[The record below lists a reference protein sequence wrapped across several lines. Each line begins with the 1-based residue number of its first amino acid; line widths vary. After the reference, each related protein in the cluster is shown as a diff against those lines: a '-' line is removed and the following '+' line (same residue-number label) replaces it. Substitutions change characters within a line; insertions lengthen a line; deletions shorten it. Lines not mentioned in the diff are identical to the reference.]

1 MEVPGGEE
9 EGEEVGD
16 AGAFEANAGV
26 FPMAVEFFDVDVFV
40 GEVEAAGVADFA
52 VDDDDFAVVAV
63 VVETVEAGIELVA
76 RGAMDTDGF
85 EVAIV
90 AGGESEDTADVVI
103 HDVDFDA
110 FVDFS
115 LEDGEDL
122 VPHAAGAD
130 DEKFEEDEVF
140 GGFEVDQKL
149 FEVVFTDGEISGF
162 GMFGEGDVVSFA
174 DVAGLECDGGIFLF

>member
-1 MEVPGGEE
+1 MEVPGGKE
-9 EGEEVGD
+9 EGEEVGN
-16 AGAFEANAGV
+16 AGTFEANAGV
-26 FPMAVEFFDVDVFV
+26 FPMTVEFFDVDVFI
-40 GEVEAAGVADFA
+40 GEVETAGVADFA

-76 RGAMDTDGF
+76 RGAMDADSF

-90 AGGESEDTADVVI
+90 AGGESEDAADVVI

-122 VPHAAGAD
+122 VPHTTGAD
-130 DEKFEEDEVF
+130 DEKFEEDEAL
-140 GGFEVDQKL
+140 GGFEVDEEL
-149 FEVVFTDGEISGF
+149 FEVVLADGEISGF
-162 GMFGEGDVVSFA
+162 GVFGEGDVVGFA
-174 DVAGLECDGGIFLF
+174 DVAGLEGDGGIFLF

>member
-16 AGAFEANAGV
+16 TGTFEANAGV

-40 GEVEAAGVADFA
+40 GEVEPAGVADFA
-52 VDDDDFAVVAV
+52 VDDDDLAVVAV
-63 VVETVEAGIELVA
+63 VVKTVEAGIEFVA
-76 RGAMDTDGF
+76 RGAMDADGF

-110 FVDFS
+110 GLDFS
-115 LEDGEDL
+115 LEDGENL

-130 DEKFEEDEVF
+130 DEKFEEDEAF
-140 GGFEVDQKL
+140 GGFEVNEEL
-149 FEVVFTDGEISGF
+149 FEVVLADGEIGGF
-162 GMFGEGDVVSFA
+162 GVFGEGDVVGFA
-174 DVAGLECDGGIFLF
+174 DVAGLESDGGIFLF